1 MSTASSTQY
10 NMMPTD
16 AITVQMTESKSNSI
30 AAIVREYSRRLL
42 GFIRK
47 RVTNEADAE
56 DILQDVFYQLLGNK
70 EPIDQIAAWLFTV
83 ARNKIT
89 DRKRKKQPVA
99 MDEFFGEG
107 ESGQMLEWMDI
118 LMDNSSNPETIYLRS
133 LFRETLKEALDE
145 LPEEQKMAFVLN
157 EMEGIPF
164 KQISE
169 ETGVPVNTLISRK
182 RYAVLYLRTKLND
195 LHETLINY

>member
-1 MSTASSTQY
+1 MLPADTIKFQMS
-10 NMMPTD
+10 
-16 AITVQMTESKSNSI
+16 ESKSNSI
-30 AAIVREYSRRLL
+30 AAVVKDYSRRLM

-70 EPIDQIAAWLFTV
+70 EPIDQITAWLFTV

-89 DRKRKKQPVA
+89 DRKRKKQPLA
-99 MDEFFGEG
+99 IEGFFTESEDGEQPG
-107 ESGQMLEWMDI
+107 WMDI
-118 LMDNSSNPETIYLRS
+118 LMDESSNPETLYLRT
-133 LFRETLKEALDE
+133 LFQDALEEALDE
-145 LPEEQKMAFVLN
+145 LPAEQKQAFVLN

-169 ETGVPVNTLISRK
+169 ETGISINTLISRK
-182 RYAVLYLRTKLND
+182 RYAVLYLRSKLAD
-195 LHETLINY
+195 LHEALKNY

>member
-1 MSTASSTQY
+1 MSADTINA
-10 NMMPTD
+10 
-16 AITVQMTESKSNSI
+16 QMTESKSNSM
-30 AAIVREYSRRLL
+30 AAIVREYSRRLF

-70 EPIDQIAAWLFTV
+70 EPIDQLTAWLFTV

-89 DRKRKKQPVA
+89 DRKRKKQA
-99 MDEFFGEG
+99 LSLDGLFAEDEEG
-107 ESGQMLEWMDI
+107 EYTEWMAI
-118 LMDNSSNPETIYLRS
+118 LMDNSSNPETIYLRN

-145 LPEEQKMAFVLN
+145 LPEEQKTAFILN
-157 EMEGIPF
+157 EMDGIPF

-182 RYAVLYLRTKLND
+182 RYAVLHLRTKLSD
-195 LHETLINY
+195 LHEALKNY